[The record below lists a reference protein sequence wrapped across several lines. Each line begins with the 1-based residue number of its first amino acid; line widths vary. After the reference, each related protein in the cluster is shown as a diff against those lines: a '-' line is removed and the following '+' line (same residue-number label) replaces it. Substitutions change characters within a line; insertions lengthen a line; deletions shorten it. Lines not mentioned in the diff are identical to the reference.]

1 MKQLLLFDLA
11 QFIMDQ
17 FQAHKAI
24 IIVIVIGMVAGLV
37 AQMIL
42 PGRGFGML
50 ATIGIGIAGSWLGNK
65 FLADYLTFIEDSLF
79 RRIAAAII
87 GAMVLS
93 VIINLIR
100 GGEDKDL
107 THWRDR

>member
-1 MKQLLLFDLA
+1 M
-11 QFIMDQ
+11 I
-17 FQAHKAI
+17 
-24 IIVIVIGMVAGLV
+24 AGLIS
-37 AQMIL
+37 QLIL

-50 ATIGIGIAGSWLGNK
+50 ATIAIGITGSWLGNK
-65 FLADYLTFIEDSLF
+65 FLFKYLTFIEDHLF
-79 RRIAAAII
+79 RKLAAATI

-93 VIINLIR
+93 IIINLIR

>member
-1 MKQLLLFDLA
+1 MKYMLLFSLP

-17 FQAHKAI
+17 FQEHKALLI
-24 IIVIVIGMVAGLV
+24 FIALGMIAGLV
-37 AQMIL
+37 AQLVL
-42 PGRGFGML
+42 PGRGFGIL
-50 ATIGIGIAGSWLGNK
+50 GTIGIGIAGLWLGSH
-65 FLADYLTFIEDSLF
+65 FLMPHMEFIEDHLF
-79 RRIAAAII
+79 RKLASAIVA
-87 GAMVLS
+87 AMVIS